1 MSMRKIAVFTGL
13 LLLAVYASAA
23 TRSSEIR
30 IKILDS
36 ETHSESLGGNNVPIN
51 CDNVNFDAY
60 CNHSKD
66 AIVTNTLLVQEE
78 NGRTYHI
85 TCSIETRYSRCVPLP
100 KGGSY
105 DARREKRGVTV
116 YYVDDRGKARSQLYT
131 VAAADREAFFST
143 ASASGAQADNASSG
157 NGNQAAAGAS
167 APAAGTLPETVKCS
181 FSSTPSGADVMLDG
195 RFVGS
200 TPSVIGVTEGAHV
213 VVVSMAGFARWKREL
228 TITRGSELTINAVL
242 EKAQ

>member
-1 MSMRKIAVFTGL
+1 MSMSKIAVFAGL
-13 LLLAVYASAA
+13 LLLAVYAGAA

-36 ETHSESLGGNNVPIN
+36 ETHSESLGGNSVPVN

-85 TCSIETRYSRCVPLP
+85 VCTIETRYSRCVPLP

-131 VAAADREAFFST
+131 VAAADKDAFAGTAT
-143 ASASGAQADNASSG
+143 ASAAQSTNALSG
-157 NGNQAAAGAS
+157 NSQQTS
-167 APAAGTLPETVKCS
+167 ADVPAARTLPVTVKCS
-181 FSSTPSGADVMLDG
+181 FSSTPSGAEVTLDG

-200 TPSVIGVTEGAHV
+200 TPSVVGVTEGTHV
-213 VVVSMAGFARWKREL
+213 VVISIAGFAQWKREL

>member
-1 MSMRKIAVFTGL
+1 MSKGKIAVLAGL
-13 LLLAVYASAA
+13 LLAAACASAA
-23 TRSSEIR
+23 VRSVEIR

-36 ETHSESLGGNNVPIN
+36 ETHSQSLGGNNVPVN
-51 CDNVNFDAY
+51 CDGVNFDAY

-66 AIVTNTLLVQEE
+66 SIVTNTLLVQEE

-85 TCSIETRYSRCVPLP
+85 VCTIETRYSRCVPLP

-131 VAAADREAFFST
+131 VAPEDREAFAGTTT
-143 ASASGAQADNASSG
+143 ASAGQLGNAAGGSAKEGSAAEPVSG
-157 NGNQAAAGAS
+157 NAV
-167 APAAGTLPETVKCS
+167 ETVKCI
-181 FSSTPSGADVMLDG
+181 FSSTPSGADVVLDG

-200 TPSVIGVTEGAHV
+200 TPSVVGVTTGKHV
-213 VVVSMAGFARWKREL
+213 VMISTPGFAQWRREL
-228 TITRGSELTINAVL
+228 AVTPGSELTVNAVL